1 MNAKEL
7 RQKSEQELSDTK
19 KNLEKEIREVSLNT
33 LQGKEK
39 NVKKA
44 GLLRRD
50 VAKILTVINEKKILS
65 SEKVGE

>member
-7 RQKSEQELSDTK
+7 RQKNEQELSDTK

-44 GLLRRD
+44 GLLRKD
-50 VAKILTVINEKKILS
+50 VARLLTVLNEKKILNA
-65 SEKVGE
+65 EKLEG

>member
-7 RQKSEQELSDTK
+7 RQKSEQELLDTK

-50 VAKILTVINEKKILS
+50 MAKILTVINENKILS
-65 SEKVGE
+65 TEKVGN

>member
-7 RQKSEQELSDTK
+7 RQKNDQELLDSK

>member
-7 RQKSEQELSDTK
+7 RQKNDQELSDIK

-44 GLLRRD
+44 GLLRKDMAR
-50 VAKILTVINEKKILS
+50 ILTILNEKKILS
-65 SEKVGE
+65 AEKLEG

>member
-39 NVKKA
+39 NVKKD

-50 VAKILTVINEKKILS
+50 VAKNLTVINEKKILS

>member
-7 RQKSEQELSDTK
+7 RQKNDQELLDSK

-65 SEKVGE
+65 SEKVGD

>member
-7 RQKSEQELSDTK
+7 RQKNEQELLDAK

-44 GLLRRD
+44 GLLRKDMSR
-50 VAKILTVINEKKILS
+50 ILTVLNEKKILS
-65 SEKVGE
+65 AEKLEG

>member
-7 RQKSEQELSDTK
+7 RQKNDQELFDTK

-50 VAKILTVINEKKILS
+50 MSRILTVINEKKILS
-65 SEKVGE
+65 SEKVGD

>member
-1 MNAKEL
+1 MDAKEL
-7 RQKSEQELSDTK
+7 RQKNDQELLDSK

-50 VAKILTVINEKKILS
+50 LSRILTVINEKKILS
-65 SEKVGE
+65 SEKVGD

>member
-7 RQKSEQELSDTK
+7 RQKNEQELSDTK

-50 VAKILTVINEKKILS
+50 MARLLTVLNEKKILGA
-65 SEKVGE
+65 EKLEG

>member
-39 NVKKA
+39 NRWNLI
-44 GLLRRD
+44 GITLL
-50 VAKILTVINEKKILS
+50 E
-65 SEKVGE
+65 

>member
-7 RQKSEQELSDTK
+7 RQKNEQELSYTK

-50 VAKILTVINEKKILS
+50 MARLLTVLNEKKILGA
-65 SEKVGE
+65 EKLEG

>member
-7 RQKSEQELSDTK
+7 RQKNDQELLDSK

-50 VAKILTVINEKKILS
+50 LSRILTVINEKKILS
-65 SEKVGE
+65 SEKVGD